1 MAVLHI
7 NDDEVVASEAG
18 DLSESGREAEEEEAI
33 KGFAIVETR
42 LQGSR
47 RHRHR
52 HRIVVGDEIRSR
64 VGKPE
69 WSWGLRENGV

>member
-42 LQGSR
+42 LQGSG

>member
-7 NDDEVVASEAG
+7 DDDEIVASEAG

-33 KGFAIVETR
+33 KGFAIMETR
-42 LQGSR
+42 LQGSGR
-47 RHRHR
+47 
-52 HRIVVGDEIRSR
+52 RIVGGDEIGMC

-69 WSWGLRENGV
+69 WSWGLRENRV